1 MNTYIIRMK
10 VDYVVFRLLNL
21 TKAFSRTCLDLSILL
36 QVIPIKVND
45 NYFTPCKG
53 SRLNPKII

>member
-1 MNTYIIRMK
+1 MK